1 MGHRYRGRDRLLPG
15 RVPFGHGTVHDV
27 ADDARDGLSG
37 GSVGR
42 DLNGL
47 PRNRDVAVLVGS
59 VVGVGSLVLAVF
71 NAVQGQW
78 LNLVAT

>member
-1 MGHRYRGRDRLLPG
+1 M
-15 RVPFGHGTVHDV
+15 
-27 ADDARDGLSG
+27 
-37 GSVGR
+37 GR

-78 LNLVAT
+78 LNLVANLVVAAGMVCLVIAQRRRH